1 MLQRLHVRQ
10 SKVRHIPMHIH
21 AKSVGIPNYFPD
33 GRDLFVNIPLPDYFK
48 INLKRLKFRK
58 KDMIY

>member
-1 MLQRLHVRQ
+1 MLQKLHVRQ

-21 AKSVGIPNYFPD
+21 AKSIGIPEYFD
-33 GRDLFVNIPLPDYFK
+33 KRDLFVNIPIPDHFK

-58 KDMIY
+58 KDMIH